1 MTRDLDRLSHL
12 APPEASETA
21 RAAALDAAMAA
32 FDAQQ
37 KSATAPQAFR
47 DGRRP
52 SLVKTMMR
60 IFDMPRPL
68 FAGSAIAMLMLVPAG
83 LYLARQAEP
92 PAVTPAAEPNA
103 KKVAGAP
110 TKRESEFS
118 ASEVQ
123 GLLDQSPQML
133 SPTKP
138 KALDINSA
146 HEAPAAAPGVA
157 ISNLAAQG
165 LSPAGKAKGSP
176 RPENAHANRFRIPID
191 ALADS
196 DAAQPAPVSQGD
208 RFSGKDASP
217 IKRVAEEPVSTF
229 SIDVDTASY
238 AYARRMLLDGALPPP
253 DAVRPEE
260 MINYFRYDWP
270 APASPEEPFRATATV
285 MPTPWNTG
293 TELLHIG
300 LRGYQ
305 LSAAQRKP
313 ANLVFLIDVSGSMDE
328 PDKLPLLK
336 TAFRMLVDTLTP
348 EDKVSVVT
356 YAGASGVALESTS
369 VRDKAKILAA
379 IDALGAG
386 GSTAGAQGIE
396 TAYALA
402 EKSFVKD
409 GVNRVLLA
417 TDGDFNVGASS
428 DDALKSLIAAKRK
441 SGVYLSVL
449 GFGSGNYNDGL
460 MQALAQNGNGQAAYI
475 DTLAEA
481 EKALSQ
487 DAMSALFPIAEDV
500 KIQVEFNPARVSE
513 YRLIGYETRALNRE
527 DFNDDKVD
535 AGEIGSGHEVTAIY
549 EITPKGSPATR
560 IDDLRYG
567 APDAAKPA
575 SDELAFVKL
584 RYKRPG
590 EKESRLSSFPV
601 MAGAALKSVDAA
613 STDARFSVAVAA
625 FARKLRGDPDLSD
638 YGWDQVRALAEAAR
652 GADPFGYRAEF
663 IRLVSIA
670 KALAPR

>member
-12 APPEASETA
+12 APPEASEAA

-32 FDAQQ
+32 FDTQQ

-47 DGRRP
+47 DDRRP

-60 IFDMPRPL
+60 MFDMPRPL
-68 FAGSAIAMLMLVPAG
+68 FAGSAIAMLTLVPAG

-92 PAVTPAAEPNA
+92 PAVVPAAEPNA
-103 KKVAGAP
+103 KKVTGAP
-110 TKRESEFS
+110 SRRESEFS

-123 GLLDQSPQML
+123 GLLAQPPQTVSPA
-133 SPTKP
+133 KP
-138 KALDINSA
+138 QALDIDSA

-157 ISNLAAQG
+157 ISDIAAQS
-165 LSPAGKAKGSP
+165 LSPTGHVQRSP
-176 RPENAHANRFRIPID
+176 RPENAQVSRLRILID
-191 ALADS
+191 PDAES
-196 DAAQPAPVSQGD
+196 DAPPLEPDSLGD

-260 MINYFRYDWP
+260 MINYFPYDWP

-285 MPTPWNTG
+285 MPNPWNTG

-305 LSAAQRKP
+305 FTAAQRKP

-328 PDKLPLLK
+328 ADKLPLLK

-348 EDKVSVVT
+348 EDTVSVVT
-356 YAGASGVALESTS
+356 YAGASGVALEPTS
-369 VRDKAKILAA
+369 ARDKSKILAA
-379 IDALGAG
+379 IDALGAS
-386 GSTAGAQGIE
+386 GSTAGAEGIE

-417 TDGDFNVGASS
+417 TDGDFNVGAAS
-428 DDALKSLIAAKRK
+428 DDALKSLITTKRK

-460 MQALAQNGNGQAAYI
+460 MQTLAQNGNGVAAYI

-513 YRLIGYETRALNRE
+513 YRLIGYETRALNRQ

-575 SDELAFVKL
+575 SDELAYVKL
-584 RYKRPG
+584 RYKRLG
-590 EKESRLSSFPV
+590 EKQSRLSSFPV
-601 MAGAALKSVDAA
+601 MAGSALKKIDEV
-613 STDARFSVAVAA
+613 STDIRFSVAVAA
-625 FARKLRGDPDLSD
+625 FARKLRGDPELSD
-638 YGWDQVRALAEAAR
+638 YGWDEIRSLAQGAR

-663 IRLVSIA
+663 IRLLSIA
-670 KALAPR
+670 KSLGSR

>member
-1 MTRDLDRLSHL
+1 MIRDLDRLSHL
-12 APPEASETA
+12 APPEAAEAA

-37 KSATAPQAFR
+37 KSETAPQALR
-47 DGRRP
+47 DGHRP

-60 IFDMPRPL
+60 MFDMPRPL

-83 LYLARQAEP
+83 LYLVRQTEP
-92 PAVTPAAEPNA
+92 PAVVPAAEPHVKNE
-103 KKVAGAP
+103 VGAP
-110 TKRESEFS
+110 SRRESEFS
-118 ASEVQ
+118 ASELQ
-123 GLLDQSPQML
+123 GFLARSPQMGL
-133 SPTKP
+133 PATP
-138 KALDINSA
+138 QGLVGDTA
-146 HEAPAAAPGVA
+146 HEAPVASPDVA
-157 ISNLAAQG
+157 ISG
-165 LSPAGKAKGSP
+165 LSPQSLLSPGHAKRSA
-176 RPENAHANRFRIPID
+176 RPETAQVSRLRILID
-191 ALADS
+191 PEAERDASPPSPDS
-196 DAAQPAPVSQGD
+196 LGD
-208 RFSGKDASP
+208 RFAGKDASP

-238 AYARRMLLDGALPPP
+238 AYARRMLLDGALPPAA
-253 DAVRPEE
+253 AVRPEE
-260 MINYFRYDWP
+260 MINYFSYDWP
-270 APASPEEPFRATATV
+270 APASPEQPFRATATV
-285 MPTPWNTG
+285 MPNPWSAG

-300 LRGYQ
+300 LRGYH
-305 LSAAQRKP
+305 LDAAQRKP
-313 ANLVFLIDVSGSMDE
+313 ANLVLLIDVSGSMNE

-348 EDKVSVVT
+348 EDTVSVVT
-356 YAGASGVALESTS
+356 YAGASGVALEPTS
-369 VRDKAKILAA
+369 ARDKAKILAA

-386 GSTAGAQGIE
+386 GSTAGARGIE

-402 EKSFVKD
+402 ERSFVRD

-428 DDALKSLIAAKRK
+428 DDALKSLITAKRK

-460 MQALAQNGNGQAAYI
+460 MQALAQNGNGEALYI

-549 EITPKGSPATR
+549 EITPKDSPAAR
-560 IDDLRYG
+560 IDELRYG
-567 APDAAKPA
+567 APETPVSA
-575 SDELAFVKL
+575 SDELAYVKL

-590 EKESRLSSFPV
+590 ETESRLSSFPV
-601 MAGAALKSVDAA
+601 MAGTALKHLDAA
-613 STDARFSVAVAA
+613 STDARFSIAVAA
-625 FARKLRGDPDLSD
+625 FARKLRGDPELSD
-638 YGWDQVRALAEAAR
+638 YDWDKIRALAEAAR